1 MNIPLPPG
9 AQIIEPAEA
18 IRRIQER
25 DHAQP
30 QGSYL
35 ANEVIIS
42 MIRKGM
48 IVTALTPENVL
59 AFCPVDLESGE
70 PFDPD
75 NPGHVSRA

>member
-9 AQIIEPAEA
+9 AQVIEPAEA

-30 QGSYL
+30 QGPYL
-35 ANEVIIS
+35 ADEVIIS

-48 IVTALTPENVL
+48 ITSALTADGKL
-59 AFCPVDLESGE
+59 AFWPNDLESGE

-75 NPGHVSRA
+75 NPDHLARA